1 MVQTGD
7 ENHCKLEDYHLQ
19 FAKLFPKPPVSWL
32 KLCRKLALWK
42 WAWCFSYVQV
52 MKWTGQ
58 GLGSPRLF
66 KVENISYLE
75 CEYPV
80 NKCLCPN
87 KYSIVK
93 LCLILLVP
101 SDPPNTKLQ
110 RWASL
115 VVSQTL
121 HLVPQLSWS
130 RGAGNP
136 SILSSKLFVSEDPD
150 HHLVSQTGWSSG
162 SQTSILSPNTWR
174 LRQDMPAIYLYTIIY
189 KY

>member
-1 MVQTGD
+1 
-7 ENHCKLEDYHLQ
+7 
-19 FAKLFPKPPVSWL
+19 
-32 KLCRKLALWK
+32 
-42 WAWCFSYVQV
+42 

-58 GLGSPRLF
+58 GLGSPSLF

-162 SQTSILSPNTWR
+162 SQTTILSPNTWLHSDNQNFTVPR
-174 LRQDMPAIYLYTIIY
+174 NEVRAVNSSARYNPIIP
-189 KY
+189 KWTRI